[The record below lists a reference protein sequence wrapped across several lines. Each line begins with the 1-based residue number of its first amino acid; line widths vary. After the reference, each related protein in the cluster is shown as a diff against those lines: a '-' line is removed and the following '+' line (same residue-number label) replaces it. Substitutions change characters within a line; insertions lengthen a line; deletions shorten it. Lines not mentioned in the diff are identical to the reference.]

1 MKKFWLLV
9 GLGGCVAVS
18 AIARDELA
26 VSNTA
31 IRFDQADALPKAH
44 PEDVGM
50 SSKRLRRIAT
60 AMQRHID
67 SQKSL
72 C

>member
-1 MKKFWLLV
+1 MKKLWLLV
-9 GLGGCVAVS
+9 GLGGCVAIS
-18 AIARDELA
+18 AIARDALA
-26 VSNTA
+26 GSNPV
-31 IRFDQADALPKAH
+31 IQFDQAGALPKAH